1 MSTPE
6 AAEVRAKSYEVIL
19 SRVASE
25 SIVIGGEEA
34 ATVEEARETAYQ
46 RAEGFLCHQCAKDL
60 SLSDYLDDVVNVTA
74 LDDTVTEIDYAREAE
89 EQEHAQIR
97 LGAMEEVAA
106 ELARLS
112 TGHPSGEV
120 RAVLRDAATKIRYAH
135 KHGGKVDLS

>member
-6 AAEVRAKSYEVIL
+6 AAEVRAKSYEVVL
-19 SRVASE
+19 TRAASE
-25 SIVIGGEEA
+25 SIIVGGEEA

-46 RAEGFLCHQCAKDL
+46 RAEGSLCHQCAKDL

-74 LDDTVTEIDYAREAE
+74 LDGTVTEIDYGRES
-89 EQEHAQIR
+89 QELENAQIR
-97 LGAMEEVAA
+97 LDAMEEVAA
-106 ELARLS
+106 ALARLS